1 MTIALKKKKGES
13 GNTQECT
20 ILDAWLEKIL
30 LRHLSKKLHK
40 LGEWSYV
47 TNQGKSVSGS
57 AKTLRLMCLRNS
69 KETLLLE

>member
-47 TNQGKSVSGS
+47 ANQGKSVSGS